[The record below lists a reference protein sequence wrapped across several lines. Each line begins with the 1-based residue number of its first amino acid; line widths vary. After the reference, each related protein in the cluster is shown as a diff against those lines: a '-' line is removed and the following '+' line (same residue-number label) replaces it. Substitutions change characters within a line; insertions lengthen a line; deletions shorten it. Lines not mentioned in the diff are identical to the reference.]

1 MKVHVQL
8 DSAPGAGAARS
19 RELAETGA
27 RGLFTFE
34 GPHDVFFPLV
44 EAASAV
50 DLDLMTNVAIAFPR
64 SPMHLAHSANDLQ
77 LLSRGHFR
85 LGLGSQIKPH
95 IEKRYSATWS
105 RPAARMKETV
115 AAVKAIFTAW

>member
-27 RGLFTFE
+27 GGLFTFE

-95 IEKRYSATWS
+95 IENATAQRGRVR
-105 RPAARMKETV
+105 RPA
-115 AAVKAIFTAW
+115 

>member
-27 RGLFTFE
+27 GGLFTFE

-50 DLDLMTNVAIAFPR
+50 DLD
-64 SPMHLAHSANDLQ
+64 
-77 LLSRGHFR
+77 
-85 LGLGSQIKPH
+85 
-95 IEKRYSATWS
+95 
-105 RPAARMKETV
+105 
-115 AAVKAIFTAW
+115 